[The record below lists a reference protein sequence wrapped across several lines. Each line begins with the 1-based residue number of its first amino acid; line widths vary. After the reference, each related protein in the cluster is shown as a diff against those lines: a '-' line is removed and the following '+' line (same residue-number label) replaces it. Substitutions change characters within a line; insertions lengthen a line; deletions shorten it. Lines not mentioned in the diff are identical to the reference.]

1 MSGATLSDDAQ
12 TPAEEPVEDLL
23 NFLADL
29 IGTGKVH
36 VDVLPALLR
45 EAADKIERLRKEA
58 HEERQMSTT
67 FEALLRE
74 ATDEI
79 ERLQEEINDLRL
91 QVVTLSIPKETR
103 HG

>member
-1 MSGATLSDDAQ
+1 MSGVTLSDDAQ

-29 IGTGKVH
+29 MGTSKVH

-45 EAADKIERLRKEA
+45 EAADK
-58 HEERQMSTT
+58 
-67 FEALLRE
+67 
-74 ATDEI
+74 I